1 MWQALNASISQDFL
15 PPHFLSLV
23 GLASILRGFFYSVGW
38 TLRKEPRKRMV
49 TIKLTRQEAEDLLE
63 VYEQEGSNQEIVQE
77 LKISLGMIKP
87 VVIDGEKHL
96 IKLDEL
102 WRAASVMGASHG

>member
-1 MWQALNASISQDFL
+1 
-15 PPHFLSLV
+15 
-23 GLASILRGFFYSVGW
+23 
-38 TLRKEPRKRMV
+38 MV

-87 VVIDGEKHL
+87 VVSDVELNLIAEFEKAWV
-96 IKLDEL
+96 D
-102 WRAASVMGASHG
+102 ASVMGASHD